1 MPTNPYQPP
10 GAEKRRS
17 RRPFQFTIRDLLLS
31 MFLIGAG
38 LAGYP
43 WLFQHEATIP
53 RPLGYFIAFCAPA
66 CIGAGI
72 GGPLTGRWG
81 WSALGGI
88 AIQFV
93 VVWTYAIFFSGL
105 L

>member
-10 GAEKRRS
+10 ETEKTRN
-17 RRPFQFTIRDLLLS
+17 RRPLQFTIRDLLLS
-31 MFLIGAG
+31 MVLIGGG
-38 LAGYP
+38 LTGYP
-43 WLFQHEATIP
+43 VLFQHEATVS
-53 RPLGYFIAFCAPA
+53 RPLGIFIGLCSPA
-66 CIGAGI
+66 LIGAGI

-88 AIQFV
+88 VIQII
-93 VVWTYAIFFSGL
+93 VVWTYAILFSGL